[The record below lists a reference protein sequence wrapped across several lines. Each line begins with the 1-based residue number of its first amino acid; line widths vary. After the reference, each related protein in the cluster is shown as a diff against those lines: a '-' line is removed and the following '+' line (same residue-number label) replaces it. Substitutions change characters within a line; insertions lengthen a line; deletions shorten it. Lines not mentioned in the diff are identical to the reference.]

1 MRILTAKYERRKN
14 RDFFQLNLA
23 LAGPSIV
30 PPSQEKILNLHSE
43 NLQIPPVENGILHEG
58 AHRDKTEPQVRQY
71 LTFPLGVSTRLNL
84 QIYTIT
90 NSENS
95 QIYTIRKSKGLNLLI
110 IM

>member
-1 MRILTAKYERRKN
+1 MHSFQKAFPDKDCFTKLIRI
-14 RDFFQLNLA
+14 
-23 LAGPSIV
+23 P
-30 PPSQEKILNLHSE
+30 QEKILNLHSE
-43 NLQIPPVENGILHEG
+43 NFTILPVENGILHEG
-58 AHRDKTEPQVRQY
+58 AYGDKCEPQFQQY

-95 QIYTIRKSKGLNLLI
+95 QIYTIRKSKRLNLLI